1 LWRSCILGAIVQ
13 LEDNG
18 EDLSTPLRERGEE
31 LLRRLEGRGW
41 IGFEESV
48 RANVR
53 AFILS
58 EIVVDGCSG
67 CSLGMD
73 LLLYLWI
80 SSRLGNC
87 FEEAVSDPR
96 LKSH

>member
-1 LWRSCILGAIVQ
+1 V
-13 LEDNG
+13 
-18 EDLSTPLRERGEE
+18 
-31 LLRRLEGRGW
+31 RRLDSRGW

-58 EIVVDGCSG
+58 EVMVGWL
-67 CSLGMD
+67 LG
-73 LLLYLWI
+73 LFSWYGYFCFYLWI

-87 FEEAVSDPR
+87 LEEVVSD
-96 LKSH
+96 HD